1 MIVERNWCQYSGEKD
16 DEGCM
21 IGTTFTSLRSLRK
34 YLQVSTQCP
43 SGALRSS
50 P

>member
-1 MIVERNWCQYSGEKD
+1 MIVERNWCQYSGEKEED
-16 DEGCM
+16 GCM
-21 IGTTFTSLRSLRK
+21 TGTIFTSLRSPRK